1 MPRLTIKE
9 IAKIAEVSP
18 SAVSIVLNGKKGV
31 SDKTRKKVQEI
42 VKRLNYTPNPSS
54 RRLLFNKTNNIAVLF
69 EHSVSPLE
77 HLFHS
82 ELNRILLHKCETAG
96 YNLVFTSAKV
106 EDDGVILPNVV
117 KSYDVDGIILYGE
130 INPLIVSNIKNLDI
144 PFIVIDSHSDMPDV
158 LSVRADYF
166 DAANKATKYLIDS
179 GHKRIAY
186 LGSDVSL
193 GFGAQTFSGFK
204 KAIEEYYIQLP
215 ANWIQMDAFDED
227 SAYECMRRLIL
238 KEDLPSAV
246 FCAADIYALGAIR
259 CIKAHELIVP
269 DDISVIGIDDILL
282 SRYIDPPLTTIHI
295 NKEEMAGFAFDIL
308 VNKLENRE
316 VKSKMISS
324 GQLVIRKS
332 VKPIS

>member
-106 EDDGVILPNVV
+106 EDD
-117 KSYDVDGIILYGE
+117 E
-130 INPLIVSNIKNLDI
+130 
-144 PFIVIDSHSDMPDV
+144 
-158 LSVRADYF
+158 YF
-166 DAANKATKYLIDS
+166 RML
-179 GHKRIAY
+179 
-186 LGSDVSL
+186 
-193 GFGAQTFSGFK
+193 
-204 KAIEEYYIQLP
+204 
-215 ANWIQMDAFDED
+215 
-227 SAYECMRRLIL
+227 
-238 KEDLPSAV
+238 
-246 FCAADIYALGAIR
+246 
-259 CIKAHELIVP
+259 
-269 DDISVIGIDDILL
+269 
-282 SRYIDPPLTTIHI
+282 
-295 NKEEMAGFAFDIL
+295 
-308 VNKLENRE
+308 
-316 VKSKMISS
+316 
-324 GQLVIRKS
+324 
-332 VKPIS
+332 